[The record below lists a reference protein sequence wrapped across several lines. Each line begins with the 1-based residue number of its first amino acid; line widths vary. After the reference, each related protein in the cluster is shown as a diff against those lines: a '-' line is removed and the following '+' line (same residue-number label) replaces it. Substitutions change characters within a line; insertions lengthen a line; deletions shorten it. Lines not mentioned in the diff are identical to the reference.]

1 MTGSVDQPIQNSV
14 TESKYF
20 VGVPYLAAIKHA
32 CVHNI
37 GAHKSC
43 FHSFDLLGQQSM
55 GQRLVEA
62 HCSKLTGTVI
72 LSKEKNKTYTVIKY
86 SYRIIFNP
94 SDLVS
99 LLFFEFEFVTSF
111 ADSSKKT
118 EKKNWHNEAVK
129 SSWCSDASPF
139 LGHLDTSGAEEAE
152 DTGDG
157 HDVSMILGLHLR
169 EECLHC
175 LRHTNTYAAVY
186 FKATNCHLYMT

>member
-86 SYRIIFNP
+86 SYRIIFNL

-118 EKKNWHNEAVK
+118 EKKTGTMKLSSLHGAVMRLP
-129 SSWCSDASPF
+129 SWV
-139 LGHLDTSGAEEAE
+139 TS
-152 DTGDG
+152 TQ
-157 HDVSMILGLHLR
+157 
-169 EECLHC
+169 
-175 LRHTNTYAAVY
+175 AVL
-186 FKATNCHLYMT
+186 KRPRTLAMVTMCP